1 MTKNQKEYKQAVIK
15 KIQRKY
21 EVDWITASKMI
32 DLTNIDDSLSDY
44 PEETM
49 HDDVTEWVIMTHE
62 LWLKKRY
69 PFL

>member
-1 MTKNQKEYKQAVIK
+1 MTKNQKEYKRAVIK
-15 KIQRKY
+15 EIQRKY

-44 PEETM
+44 PKETM
-49 HDDVTEWVIMTHE
+49 HDDVIEWVIMAHE